1 MRDGGSARGTTNGT
15 RRATAAAGVD
25 DDEGADD
32 GLGSSRG
39 WAGVVDVLDGSAGR
53 SKPKEKDILVEEE
66 NTCLFV
72 LVRCDGEDAVSK
84 WLKNLLASAGEEA
97 RGLWGG

>member
-15 RRATAAAGVD
+15 RRAAAAAGVD
-25 DDEGADD
+25 GW
-32 GLGSSRG
+32 GSSRG

-66 NTCLFV
+66 DTCLFV

-84 WLKNLLASAGEEA
+84 WLRNLLASG
-97 RGLWGG
+97 WGGGERVVGRLE